1 VTHQPPDPALAAK
14 VLADSN
20 ARIAHHEAGHA
31 VAAVARGGRL
41 IGVWVNDIDWTV
53 LPLDADIGKGGTATC
68 TAAFE
73 DQPFAYYAGPWA
85 EAMWTCQN
93 DPDVDDFDEALEY
106 AWDDNTDGA
115 TAKYDERVAMLDG
128 VAAQLGLGSAQGAGH
143 AWEFG
148 RGDELK
154 TCGPQSKRSQ
164 RC

>member
-1 VTHQPPDPALAAK
+1 MTHQPPDPALAAK

-20 ARIAHHEAGHA
+20 ARTAHHEAGHA

-106 AWDDNTDGA
+106 AWTTTRTAPPPSTTSAWRCWTALPHSLVWAARKGPGMRGKSGGA
-115 TAKYDERVAMLDG
+115 KN
-128 VAAQLGLGSAQGAGH
+128 
-143 AWEFG
+143 
-148 RGDELK
+148 
-154 TCGPQSKRSQ
+154 
-164 RC
+164 